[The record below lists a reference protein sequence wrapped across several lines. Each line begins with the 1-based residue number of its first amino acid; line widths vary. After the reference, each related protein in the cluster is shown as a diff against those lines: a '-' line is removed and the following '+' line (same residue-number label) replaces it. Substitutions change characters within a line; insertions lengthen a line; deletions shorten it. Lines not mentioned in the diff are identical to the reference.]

1 MSKQNNAL
9 TGYLAI
15 SLSMLFWGCSFVWT
29 KQLLNAGFPVFTI
42 VFFRLLIA
50 SAIFVTMFKVM
61 GKLEKIRK
69 GDWKKF
75 LLLALCEPFLYF
87 IGEEFGLAH
96 TSASFAS
103 VIIALIPIIVS
114 VTMYFVE
121 GEKLSWKLLAGTVI
135 SIIGIAIMTA
145 GGAGGAVPGRK
156 KTTVGKAP
164 NSNVMFNMRG
174 LMWLFLALAAAG
186 GYSVYLSRLV
196 NEYSPVTVTT
206 YQNLLAMP
214 FYLPFVCIF
223 DLRHWGSITWSG
235 SAILNLVCLAVLCSA
250 GAYTL
255 YSYSAKRIG
264 ITRLTV
270 FTNAIPIVTIIVAA
284 LLGQEA
290 FTLQKF
296 IGIVIV
302 VFGVIFSQMR
312 R

>member
-1 MSKQNNAL
+1 MKKENNAL
-9 TGYLAI
+9 SGYIAI

-87 IGEEFGLAH
+87 IGEEFGLAN

-121 GEKLSWKLLAGTVI
+121 GEKLSWKLLVGTVI
-135 SIIGIAIMTA
+135 SIIGIAIMTF
-145 GGAGGAVPGRK
+145 G
-156 KTTVGKAP
+156 P
-164 NSNVMFNMRG
+164 NSNVIFNMRG
-174 LMWLFLALAAAG
+174 LLWLFLALAAAG
-186 GYSVYLSRLV
+186 GYSVNLSRLV

-223 DLRHWGSITWSG
+223 DLRHWSSITWSG

-255 YSYSAKRIG
+255 YSYSAKHIG

>member
-135 SIIGIAIMTA
+135 SIIGIAIMTF
-145 GGAGGAVPGRK
+145 G
-156 KTTVGKAP
+156 P
-164 NSNVMFNMRG
+164 NSNVIFNMRG
-174 LMWLFLALAAAG
+174 LLWLFLALAAAG

>member
-61 GKLEKIRK
+61 GKLEKIQK

-135 SIIGIAIMTA
+135 SIIGIAIMTF
-145 GGAGGAVPGRK
+145 G
-156 KTTVGKAP
+156 P

-196 NEYSPVTVTT
+196 NDYSPVTVTT

-223 DLRHWGSITWSG
+223 DLRHWGSISWSG
-235 SAILNLVCLAVLCSA
+235 SALLNLVCLAVLCSA

>member
-135 SIIGIAIMTA
+135 SIIGIAIMTF
-145 GGAGGAVPGRK
+145 G
-156 KTTVGKAP
+156 P

-223 DLRHWGSITWSG
+223 DLRHWSSITWSG

-255 YSYSAKRIG
+255 YSYSAKHIG

-284 LLGQEA
+284 LLGQEV

>member
-1 MSKQNNAL
+1 MKKENNAL
-9 TGYLAI
+9 SGYIAI

-61 GKLEKIRK
+61 GKLEKIRR

-87 IGEEFGLAH
+87 IGEEFGLAN

-121 GEKLSWKLLAGTVI
+121 GEKLSWKLLVGTVI
-135 SIIGIAIMTA
+135 SIIGIAIMTF
-145 GGAGGAVPGRK
+145 G
-156 KTTVGKAP
+156 P

-223 DLRHWGSITWSG
+223 DLRHWSSITWSG

-255 YSYSAKRIG
+255 YSYSAKHIG

>member
-135 SIIGIAIMTA
+135 SIIGIAIMTF
-145 GGAGGAVPGRK
+145 G
-156 KTTVGKAP
+156 P
-164 NSNVMFNMRG
+164 NSNVIFDMRG

-196 NEYSPVTVTT
+196 NDYSPVTVTT

-223 DLRHWGSITWSG
+223 DLRHWGSISWSG
-235 SAILNLVCLAVLCSA
+235 SALLNLVCLAVLCSA

>member
-135 SIIGIAIMTA
+135 SIIGIAIMTF
-145 GGAGGAVPGRK
+145 G
-156 KTTVGKAP
+156 P

-223 DLRHWGSITWSG
+223 DLRNWGSIAWSG

-255 YSYSAKRIG
+255 YSYSAKHIG

-284 LLGQEA
+284 LLGQEV

>member
-1 MSKQNNAL
+1 MSKQNNTL
-9 TGYLAI
+9 TGYIAI

-135 SIIGIAIMTA
+135 SIIGIAIMTF
-145 GGAGGAVPGRK
+145 G
-156 KTTVGKAP
+156 P
-164 NSNVMFNMRG
+164 NSNVIFNMRG

-223 DLRHWGSITWSG
+223 DLRHWSSITWSG

-255 YSYSAKRIG
+255 YSYSAKHIG

-290 FTLQKF
+290 FTIQKF

>member
-135 SIIGIAIMTA
+135 SIIGIAIMTF
-145 GGAGGAVPGRK
+145 G
-156 KTTVGKAP
+156 P

-223 DLRHWGSITWSG
+223 DLRHWSSITWSG

-255 YSYSAKRIG
+255 YSYSAKHIG

-284 LLGQEA
+284 LLGQEV
-290 FTLQKF
+290 FTIQKF

>member
-50 SAIFVTMFKVM
+50 SSIFVTMFKVM

-135 SIIGIAIMTA
+135 SIIGIAIMTF
-145 GGAGGAVPGRK
+145 G
-156 KTTVGKAP
+156 P
-164 NSNVMFNMRG
+164 NSNVIFNMRG
-174 LMWLFLALAAAG
+174 LLWLFLALAAAG

-255 YSYSAKRIG
+255 YSFSAKRIG

>member
-135 SIIGIAIMTA
+135 SIIGIAIMTF
-145 GGAGGAVPGRK
+145 G
-156 KTTVGKAP
+156 P
-164 NSNVMFNMRG
+164 NSNVIFNMRG
-174 LMWLFLALAAAG
+174 LLWLCLALAAAG

-255 YSYSAKRIG
+255 YSFSAKRIG

>member
-1 MSKQNNAL
+1 MTQKDRTF
-9 TGYLAI
+9 TGYIAI
-15 SLSMLFWGCSFVWT
+15 SFSMLFWGCSFVWT

-61 GKLEKIRK
+61 GKLEHIQK

-121 GEKLSWKLLAGTVI
+121 GERLSWKLLVGTLI
-135 SIIGIAIMTA
+135 SIIGIAVMTF
-145 GGAGGAVPGRK
+145 GPS
-156 KTTVGKAP
+156 
-164 NSNVMFNMRG
+164 SNVMFNLRG
-174 LMWLFLALAAAG
+174 LLWLLLALAAAG

-196 NEYSPVTVTT
+196 KEYSPVTITT

-223 DLRHWGSITWSG
+223 DLRHWGSIYWSG
-235 SAILNLVCLAVLCSA
+235 GAILNLVCLAVLCSA

-270 FTNAIPIVTIIVAA
+270 FTNAIPIVTILVAA

-296 IGIVIV
+296 IGIILV
-302 VFGVIFSQMR
+302 VFGVIFSQMKK
-312 R
+312 

>member
-135 SIIGIAIMTA
+135 SIIGIAIMTF
-145 GGAGGAVPGRK
+145 G
-156 KTTVGKAP
+156 P
-164 NSNVMFNMRG
+164 NSNVIFNMRG
-174 LMWLFLALAAAG
+174 LLWLFLALAAAG

-223 DLRHWGSITWSG
+223 DLRHWGSITWSS

-255 YSYSAKRIG
+255 YSFSAKRIG

>member
-1 MSKQNNAL
+1 MSKQNNAI

-135 SIIGIAIMTA
+135 SIIGIAIMTF
-145 GGAGGAVPGRK
+145 G
-156 KTTVGKAP
+156 P
-164 NSNVMFNMRG
+164 NSNVIFNMRG

-255 YSYSAKRIG
+255 YSYSAKHIG

-284 LLGQEA
+284 LLGQEV
-290 FTLQKF
+290 FTIQKF

>member
-135 SIIGIAIMTA
+135 SIIGIAIMTF
-145 GGAGGAVPGRK
+145 G
-156 KTTVGKAP
+156 P
-164 NSNVMFNMRG
+164 NSNVIFDMRG
-174 LMWLFLALAAAG
+174 LLWLFLALAAAG

>member
-135 SIIGIAIMTA
+135 SIIGIAIMTF
-145 GGAGGAVPGRK
+145 G
-156 KTTVGKAP
+156 P

-255 YSYSAKRIG
+255 YSFSAKRIG

>member
-135 SIIGIAIMTA
+135 SIIGIAIMTF
-145 GGAGGAVPGRK
+145 G
-156 KTTVGKAP
+156 P
-164 NSNVMFNMRG
+164 NSNVIFNMRG
-174 LMWLFLALAAAG
+174 LLWLFLALAAAG

-255 YSYSAKRIG
+255 YSFSAKRIG

>member
-50 SAIFVTMFKVM
+50 SSIFVTMFKVM
-61 GKLEKIRK
+61 GMLEKIRK

-135 SIIGIAIMTA
+135 SIIGIAIMTF
-145 GGAGGAVPGRK
+145 G
-156 KTTVGKAP
+156 P
-164 NSNVMFNMRG
+164 NSNVIFNMRG
-174 LMWLFLALAAAG
+174 LLWLFLALAAAG

>member
-121 GEKLSWKLLAGTVI
+121 GEKLSWKLLVGTVI
-135 SIIGIAIMTA
+135 SIIGIAIMTF
-145 GGAGGAVPGRK
+145 G
-156 KTTVGKAP
+156 P